1 MNKNILI
8 GIGGVVLAGIGYGLY
23 KVFNKSKK
31 DNADK
36 SVEIAKE
43 GLSEVKETMEKS
55 FENLNNHA
63 EKIGKDFNKKV
74 SDDLLK
80 AEIDILGMPLEDYI
94 KNKKVSIKDQ
104 DLFINDVKISREVS
118 FLNTL
123 REAADKEPLEIN
135 DAFKEFLGIEK
146 KKAENFVNKASAETL
161 SAIDSIAEMAK
172 KDPKTRDAI
181 LKTLR
186 EL

>member
-8 GIGGVVLAGIGYGLY
+8 GIGGVVLAGIGFGIY
-23 KVFNKSKK
+23 KVFNKNKK
-31 DNADK
+31 DNTDK
-36 SVEIAKE
+36 SVETTKE
-43 GLSEVKETMEKS
+43 GLSEVKENMKES

-104 DLFINDVKISREVS
+104 DVFEDKVTDSKE
-118 FLNTL
+118 FETLNEI
-123 REAADKEPLEIN
+123 RKAAGKEPVKMNENLE
-135 DAFKEFLGIEK
+135 KFLGEDSKNKSIKESLDNIAENIKKDSKLK
-146 KKAENFVNKASAETL
+146 KKILN
-161 SAIDSIAEMAK
+161 
-172 KDPKTRDAI
+172 I
-181 LKTLR
+181 LK
-186 EL
+186 E